1 MSNGP
6 WLVLAA
12 WPPELAF
19 LRKRLAD
26 LPARMRQRM
35 TLATVGVGLVEAGI
49 ASARI
54 LDKHQPCAV
63 LLVGTAG
70 VYPGQAAGLPL
81 ERAVIAGR
89 IRLLPQILPGQHAFL
104 PAIVPAQARSTPA
117 LARTLRKATGLPSA
131 DVACPLGITAT
142 TKSATTAAELSG
154 CALENLEA
162 FAVAR
167 AAAVAKLPFAAILG
181 IANHVGPRGHREWER
196 HAKAA
201 AQSACQGVL
210 AALKEIFTTEDTE
223 DTEDTEPE

>member
-1 MSNGP
+1 MSKATTRTAATNHGP

-12 WPPELAF
+12 WPPELAH
-19 LRKRLAD
+19 LRARLPE
-26 LPARMRQRM
+26 LPARMRRRV
-35 TLATVGVGLVEAGI
+35 TLATVGVGLVEAAI
-49 ASARI
+49 ASAG
-54 LDKHQPCAV
+54 LLADQQPSAV

-70 VYPGQAAGLPL
+70 VYPGQAAGLVL
-81 ERAVIAGR
+81 ASAVIAGH

-104 PAIVPAQARSTPA
+104 PAILPTEARSTPA
-117 LARTLRKATGLPSA
+117 LARTLRRATGLASA

-142 TKSATTAAELSG
+142 TKAATTAAQLSG

-181 IANHVGPRGHREWER
+181 IANHVGPSGHREWEK

-201 AQSACQGVL
+201 AESACQAVIDSL
-210 AALKEIFTTEDTE
+210 ETILS
-223 DTEDTEPE
+223 

>member
-1 MSNGP
+1 MSKATKRATTTTDGP

-19 LRKRLAD
+19 LRKSLAD
-26 LPARMRQRM
+26 LPAPMRHRV
-35 TLATVGVGLVEAGI
+35 TLATVGVGLVEAAI
-49 ASARI
+49 ATARI
-54 LDKHQPCAV
+54 LDKHQPSAV

-70 VYPGQAAGLPL
+70 VYPSQAAGLSL

-89 IRLLPQILPGQHAFL
+89 IRLLPQILPGKHAFL
-104 PAIVPAQARSTPA
+104 PAIVPAQAGSSPA

-142 TKSATTAAELSG
+142 TKAATTAAELSG

-167 AAAVAKLPFAAILG
+167 AAALAKLPFAAILG

-201 AQSACQGVL
+201 AQSACQAVIEGL
-210 AALKEIFTTEDTE
+210 EAILS
-223 DTEDTEPE
+223 